1 MAEPGAAGEATL
13 PCVGFIGLG
22 DIGRP
27 MAERLL
33 RRGVRLVVHNRTRAR
48 ADELARL
55 GAAAADSPAAVAA
68 RADVVITCLHGPDA
82 DRAVY
87 LGANGITSVDL
98 VGTVIVNTSTIGP
111 STARDL
117 AEAVARRNGAYLDA
131 PLLGGG
137 REAAAQG
144 RLVLPVGGEAAD
156 LDRVRGVLAYL
167 AAVIVAVGP
176 VGSAQVVKLV
186 NNMQVGIAA
195 AALAQAVSLARAAG
209 ADLDAVREILPLA
222 SSRSRSMDRYLEP
235 MLTRSVERRGTLRT
249 LGKDLELALDL
260 AAASGV
266 EASVLGAAADLF
278 RHAVHRGLGDLDVPA
293 LVQITD
299 EGSSG

>member
-1 MAEPGAAGEATL
+1 MTEPGVARGAAL

-33 RRGVRLVVHNRTRAR
+33 RRGVSLVVHNRTRAR
-48 ADELARL
+48 ADELGRL
-55 GAAAADSPAAVAA
+55 GADAADSPAAVAA
-68 RADVVITCLHGPDA
+68 RAGVVITCLHGPDA

-98 VGTVIVNTSTIGP
+98 AGTVIVNTSTIGP
-111 STARDL
+111 SLARDL
-117 AEAVARRNGAYLDA
+117 AESVARRDGAYLDV

-137 REAAAQG
+137 REAAAEG
-144 RLVLPVGGEAAD
+144 RLVLPVGGAAAD
-156 LDRVRGVLAYL
+156 LDRVRSVLAHL
-167 AAVIVAVGP
+167 AAAIVAVGP

-186 NNMQVGIAA
+186 NNMQVGVAA

-235 MLTRSVERRGTLRT
+235 MLTGAVERRGTLRT

-266 EASVLGAAADLF
+266 GASVLGAAAGLF
-278 RHAVHRGLGDLDVPA
+278 RQAVHSGLGDLDVPA
-293 LVQITD
+293 LVQVTD
-299 EGSSG
+299 VMPPG

>member
-1 MAEPGAAGEATL
+1 MTEPGVTKGAAR

-33 RRGVRLVVHNRTRAR
+33 RCGVSLVVHNRTSAR

-55 GAAAADSPAAVAA
+55 GARAADSAAAVAA
-68 RADVVITCLHGPDA
+68 RAGVVITCLHGPDA
-82 DRAVY
+82 DRTVY

-98 VGTVIVNTSTIGP
+98 AGTVIVNTSTIGP
-111 STARDL
+111 LLAREL
-117 AEAVARRNGAYLDA
+117 AGAVAERGGAYLDV

-144 RLVLPVGGEAAD
+144 RLILPVGGDAAD
-156 LDRVRGVLAYL
+156 LDRVRGVLAHL
-167 AAVIVAVGP
+167 AARIVAVGP

-209 ADLDAVREILPLA
+209 ADLDAVRDILPLA
-222 SSRSRSMDRYLEP
+222 SSHSRSMDRYLEP
-235 MLTRSVERRGTLRT
+235 MLTRTVERRGTLRT

-260 AAASGV
+260 AAASGI

-278 RHAVHRGLGDLDVPA
+278 RQAASSGLGDLDVPA
-293 LVQITD
+293 LVHLTD
-299 EGSSG
+299 AAKQF

>member
-1 MAEPGAAGEATL
+1 MTESSVAEGAAL

-33 RRGVRLVVHNRTRAR
+33 RCGVDLVVYNRTRAR

-55 GAAAADSPAAVAA
+55 GAGVAESAAAVAA
-68 RADVVITCLHGPDA
+68 RVDVLITCLHGPAA

-87 LGANGITSVDL
+87 LDANGITSVDL
-98 VGTVIVNTSTIGP
+98 AGTVVVNTSTIGP
-111 STARDL
+111 SLASDL
-117 AEAVARRNGAYLDA
+117 AEAVARRNGVYLDV

-137 REAAAQG
+137 REAAAEG
-144 RLVLPVGGEAAD
+144 RLVLPVGGAAAV
-156 LDRVRGVLAYL
+156 LDRVRGVLAHL
-167 AAVIVAVGP
+167 ATTIAVVGP

-186 NNMQVGIAA
+186 NNMQVGAAA
-195 AALAQAVSLARAAG
+195 AALAEAVSLARVAG

-222 SSRSRSMDRYLEP
+222 SSHSRSMDRYLEP
-235 MLTRSVERRGTLRT
+235 MLTRTVARRGTLRT
-249 LGKDLELALDL
+249 LGKDLELAVEL
-260 AAASGV
+260 AEASGIG
-266 EASVLGAAADLF
+266 ASVLGAAAGLF
-278 RHAVHRGLGDLDVPA
+278 RQAVRSGLGDLDVPA

-299 EGSSG
+299 ARSAG